1 MCMTAIEPLTLAGLL
16 ADPLTRMVM
25 HSDGVSE
32 HDFVELWLRIQRIG
46 LRAISEASPLDL
58 QTGTESLAPA

>member
-1 MCMTAIEPLTLAGLL
+1 MMCMTVIETLTLSGLL

-32 HDFVELWLRIQRIG
+32 QEFTELWQRIQDM
-46 LRAISEASPLDL
+46 RAPVEML
-58 QTGTESLAPA
+58 EPA

>member
-1 MCMTAIEPLTLAGLL
+1 MMCMTTIEPLTLAGLL

-32 HDFVELWLRIQRIG
+32 QEFAELWLRIQG
-46 LRAISEASPLDL
+46 LRTDAEAL
-58 QTGTESLAPA
+58 EPA